1 MGDLNAS
8 SRKEIANLP
17 WERLHVVEV
26 VDDRL
31 VGDVADVFHVIMSL
45 GSIGLLLQVSGVD
58 VLQNIDATR
67 CHSPRNAHYR
77 KSLRDNL
84 PFRVSAL
91 CSCIAPS
98 LQYFPSSTSVQTHQT
113 NDCRFVDRFALDR
126 FVFGFS
132 SHALVYC
139 EWNESSFGRELGCG
153 IPKNGGN
160 GGRKRGCFGEMG

>member
-77 KSLRDNL
+77 KSLRDYSTSGV
-84 PFRVSAL
+84 PAP
-91 CSCIAPS
+91 CSCTAPP
-98 LQYFPSSTSVQTHQT
+98 LQHIPSSPSFQTYQ
-113 NDCRFVDRFALDR
+113 A
-126 FVFGFS
+126 
-132 SHALVYC
+132 
-139 EWNESSFGRELGCG
+139 
-153 IPKNGGN
+153 
-160 GGRKRGCFGEMG
+160 